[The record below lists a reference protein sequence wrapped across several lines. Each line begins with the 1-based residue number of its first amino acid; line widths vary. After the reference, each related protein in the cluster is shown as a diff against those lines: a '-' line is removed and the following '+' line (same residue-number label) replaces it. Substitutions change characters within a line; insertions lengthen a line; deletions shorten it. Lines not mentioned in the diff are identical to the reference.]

1 MRDKLSQRLAPC
13 QSIVHDQQCLF
24 GFQRQLYRL
33 DFAASKAQRKRSPDG
48 YRHSALGRR
57 RLARPDE
64 QPSLVR
70 GPFDSSAVHSCFLP
84 AFEPDRLRN
93 AEPGEQISWNEQR
106 VDLGEGDQRSG
117 IKEMLYDDSHAE
129 TSLVSL
135 SVVSSL
141 ANDLDAQA
149 AQMRDK
155 LAQGKPADFR
165 SLGKRQ
171 RGANRQSDRVTVSLV
186 TTTPPPL

>member
-1 MRDKLSQRLAPC
+1 MK
-13 QSIVHDQQCLF
+13 CLF

-48 YRHSALGRR
+48 YRH
-57 RLARPDE
+57 DV

-93 AEPGEQISWNEQR
+93 AESGEQISWNEQR

-117 IKEMLYDDSHAE
+117 IAYDDSHAE
-129 TSLVSL
+129 TSPVSL
-135 SVVSSL
+135 SVVSSRRTISMPRL
-141 ANDLDAQA
+141 PRCATNSLKESPLIFA
-149 AQMRDK
+149 A
-155 LAQGKPADFR
+155 LP
-165 SLGKRQ
+165 
-171 RGANRQSDRVTVSLV
+171 SD
-186 TTTPPPL
+186 TPPPL